1 VVNAAASAVQG
12 AARPRHRRWTT
23 ARRLLL
29 GTAAAALVASC
40 AWLGFTTAES
50 QGIAELKADSDHR
63 LELFSSAVQGVIQ
76 RLEHVPS
83 TIQLNHEVLDLL
95 QRPDAPATRRAGNEY
110 LRRLNAYL
118 ASMAVFVMNDRGVV
132 VASSNADKDDDSLL
146 GQDLAFRPYFVEA
159 LSGRVG
165 RHFAIGIN
173 GGEPGYFVSH
183 PIRDGARVVGVAT
196 IKIGLQGI
204 AQTWDMLGARA
215 LVADT
220 NQVVIMSSQPEWLYT
235 SLVELPLDLR
245 VDLQLT
251 RMYNNRRLARF
262 PLPVRINAP
271 QDEAGQV
278 MGVSVSDDGSARQ
291 RPDDPG
297 TLVLSRTLDGMDWRL
312 MTFSDL
318 RAVRSQAIVYSVMSA
333 VAASFVMLLGLYLAQ
348 RQRILRQRNESRQML
363 ERANAELEHNVAS
376 RTLDLTAANLRLR
389 REVAERER
397 AEQTLRDAQDELVHS
412 AKMAML
418 GQLAT
423 GITHELTQPLGA
435 IRTLSG
441 NASEF
446 MRRGDM
452 DALSGNLG
460 IIERLADQMGGIIQP
475 LKGFARKSRP
485 VPVKADVAHALG
497 NALFLYESRLRHDG
511 VEVVNRCRP
520 GITSAWCDPNR
531 LEQVLINLI
540 GNAIDA
546 MQSSDVR
553 RLTLESRIEPV
564 AASLDTD
571 EPAGGERVRIDVLD
585 SGPGIGEAAL
595 ARLFEPFYSTKPQG
609 AGLGLGL
616 AISRDIVHEFGG
628 DITATNRAEGGARF
642 SLTLPVGP
650 ALHRSHALTPA

>member
-1 VVNAAASAVQG
+1 MRPARKAAEAL
-12 AARPRHRRWTT
+12 RRV
-23 ARRLLL
+23 LL
-29 GTAAAALVASC
+29 GVAAMAVVITS
-40 AWLGFTTAES
+40 AWLGFTPSES

-63 LELFSSAVQGVIQ
+63 LDLFSSAVRGVIQ

-95 QRPDAPATRRAGNEY
+95 QRPNDPRALRAGNEY
-110 LRRLNAYL
+110 LQRLNAYL

-132 VASSNADKDDDSLL
+132 VASSNSDKDDDSLL
-146 GQDLAFRPYFVEA
+146 MQDLAFRPYFVEA

-220 NQVVIMSSQPEWLYT
+220 HQVVIMSSQPEWLYT
-235 SLVELPLDLR
+235 SLVELPLEMR

-262 PLPVRINAP
+262 PLPVRANGP
-271 QDEAGQV
+271 QDEGGQV
-278 MGVSVSDDGSARQ
+278 MDVAIGSDGGPRAPSDN
-291 RPDDPG
+291 PG

-318 RAVRSQAIVYSVMSA
+318 RAVRNQAIVYSVMSA
-333 VAASFVMLLGLYLAQ
+333 IAASFVMLLGLYLAQ
-348 RQRILRQRNESRQML
+348 RRRIFRQRNESRRLL

-376 RTLDLTAANLRLR
+376 RTLDLTEANLALR

-397 AEQTLRDAQDELVHS
+397 AEQTLRDAQDELVHT

-452 DALSGNLG
+452 NALSGNLG
-460 IIERLADQMGGIIQP
+460 IIERLADQMGSIIQP
-475 LKGFARKSRP
+475 LKSFARKSRP
-485 VPVKADVAHALG
+485 VSMQADIAQAVG
-497 NALFLYESRLRHDG
+497 NALFLYESRLRQDG
-511 VEVVNRCRP
+511 VQVINHCVA
-520 GITSAWCDPNR
+520 GATSAWCDPNR

-546 MQSSDVR
+546 MEASAVK
-553 RLTLESRIEPV
+553 RLVLESRF
-564 AASLDTD
+564 
-571 EPAGGERVRIDVLD
+571 EPAAAGRDGATDRVRIDVLD
-585 SGPGIGEAAL
+585 SGPGIADPAV
-595 ARLFEPFYSTKPQG
+595 ARLFEPFFSTKPPG

-616 AISRDIVHEFGG
+616 AISRDIVREFDG
-628 DITATNRAEGGARF
+628 DIQAGNQAHGGARF
-642 SLTLPVGP
+642 SLILPVGP
-650 ALHRSHALTPA
+650 ERHVAPV